1 MSEPARNDS
10 GSPGDVP
17 VIEAHRDIVMR
28 KSTIPAAA
36 IVACM
41 SLMGVHVATAAD
53 SMLDRAGLLHRVVG
67 NTIHYQGPSEDVFEY
82 LAADG
87 RIHGESSVH
96 GKYSARWRFHERDA
110 ICFEHDDP
118 MTSGCVAVV
127 LRGQQIEYHRRD
139 GVIEGPFE
147 MLAGNPRKL

>member
-1 MSEPARNDS
+1 
-10 GSPGDVP
+10 
-17 VIEAHRDIVMR
+17 MR
-28 KSTIPAAA
+28 KSAISAAM

-41 SLMGVHVATAAD
+41 SVVGVHVAAAAD
-53 SMLDRAGLLHRVVG
+53 ALLDRAGLLHRVVG
-67 NTIHYQGPSEDVFEY
+67 NTIRYQGPSEVVYEY
-82 LAADG
+82 LAPDG

-96 GKYSARWRFHERDA
+96 GKYLARWRFHESDA

-118 MTSGCVAVV
+118 MASGCVAVV

>member
-1 MSEPARNDS
+1 M
-10 GSPGDVP
+10 
-17 VIEAHRDIVMR
+17 VMR
-28 KSTIPAAA
+28 KGAISAAM

-41 SLMGVHVATAAD
+41 SVVGVHAAAAAD
-53 SMLDRAGLLHRVVG
+53 PMLDRVGLLHRVVG
-67 NTIHYQGPSEDVFEY
+67 NTIRYQGPSEVVYEY
-82 LAADG
+82 LAPDG

-96 GKYSARWRFHERDA
+96 GKYLARWRFHERDA

-118 MTSGCVAVV
+118 MASGCVAVV